1 MKKFMELIKKYKI
14 YILSVLLL
22 YFCFKSCSK
31 STQIKKLD
39 KKVNSVEIVT
49 DSLSNEI
56 KLRQQKIDSL
66 PEIMR
71 IEKINIHLEYDE
83 WISSKDRGSQRM
95 ELHSIV
101 KNNIKE
107 LQKK

>member
-1 MKKFMELIKKYKI
+1 MKKFIELVKKYKV

-22 YFCFKSCSK
+22 FYFFKSCSK
-31 STQIKKLD
+31 STDIKKLTRE
-39 KKVNSVEIVT
+39 VNNNDLVV
-49 DSLSNEI
+49 DSLENQI
-56 KLRQQKIDSL
+56 KIRQQKIDSL

-83 WISSKDRGSQRM
+83 WISSRDRGQQLM

-101 KNNIKE
+101 KSNIKK
-107 LQKK
+107 LQK

>member
-1 MKKFMELIKKYKI
+1 MKKFIELVKKYKV

-22 YFCFKSCSK
+22 FYFFKSCSK
-31 STQIKKLD
+31 STDIKKLTRE
-39 KKVNSVEIVT
+39 VNNNDLVV
-49 DSLSNEI
+49 DSLENQI
-56 KLRQQKIDSL
+56 KIRQQKIDSL

-83 WISSKDRGSQRM
+83 WISSRDRGQQLM

-101 KNNIKE
+101 KNNVKK
-107 LQKK
+107 LQK

>member
-1 MKKFMELIKKYKI
+1 MKKFIELVKKYKV

-22 YFCFKSCSK
+22 IFFFKSCSK
-31 STQIKKLD
+31 STDIKKLD
-39 KKVNSVEIVT
+39 KLSTTQKFQI
-49 DSLSNEI
+49 DSLSK
-56 KLRQQKIDSL
+56 KLDSI
-66 PEIMR
+66 PEIIR
-71 IEKINIHLEYDE
+71 VDKINIHLEYDE
-83 WISSKDRGSQRM
+83 WISSKDRGSQLM